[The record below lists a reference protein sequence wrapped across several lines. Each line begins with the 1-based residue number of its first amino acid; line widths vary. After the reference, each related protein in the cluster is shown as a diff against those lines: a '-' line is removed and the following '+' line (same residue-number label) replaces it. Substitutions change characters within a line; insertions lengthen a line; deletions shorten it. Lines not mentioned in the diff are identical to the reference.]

1 MLKVIITYRLLF
13 VSEFIDFMISS
24 EDVSASQRLKCSLDI
39 FFLLGIS
46 LINSVVATVAV
57 CLVSEAVVR
66 RCCIKKVF
74 LKISQISQENTCAR
88 ASFSKKI
95 AGLRPANLFKKRLWH
110 CCFLMEFLKLFRTP
124 FFKEHLKWLLLLV

>member
-1 MLKVIITYRLLF
+1 
-13 VSEFIDFMISS
+13 MISS

-66 RCCIKKVF
+66 RCCLKKVF

-88 ASFSKKI
+88 ASFSKKLQ
-95 AGLRPANLFKKRLWH
+95 ASGLQIYLKRDSGTGVFLWN
-110 CCFLMEFLKLFRTP
+110 F
-124 FFKEHLKWLLLLV
+124 